1 MLDFLRNLRKS
12 EEEKRQE
19 ALNAYLDDTL
29 TSDQRQQLEEILEQD
44 AGQQAQLDQM
54 RLLQQQMRQLP
65 RRRVP
70 RNFTLN
76 PALYGRPR
84 REPLVQAYPVLRTA
98 TALAAFFFIFALA
111 ANLFIGGAPG
121 MTSSAEPVAMQ
132 AVPEAAADI
141 ETAVEE
147 EIAEAAEEEVIV
159 ESIVTEAESVD
170 RAAEAAP
177 VEEEAVDEAAGDALL
192 PEKSTAVPEMERAL
206 EAADSAAAEMPMEAQ
221 EAPLFESAGV
231 TPEPPMTSAAEAGAL
246 QAEPT
251 MAPAATE
258 VMADELAEL
267 APAPATVAATIE
279 VQLVA
284 PAPTTEMRDEI
295 ERSIDGAQSQPGVA
309 SFLSSSLG
317 IIVLLLGVVFVVLIS
332 LTLLARR
339 RL

>member
-84 REPLVQAYPVLRTA
+84 RDPLVQAYPVLRTA

-141 ETAVEE
+141 EAAVEE
-147 EIAEAAEEEVIV
+147 EIAVAAEEEV
-159 ESIVTEAESVD
+159 IVTEAESVD

-177 VEEEAVDEAAGDALL
+177 VEEEAVEETAGDALL

-231 TPEPPMTSAAEAGAL
+231 TPEPPMTDAAEAGAL

-284 PAPTTEMRDEI
+284 PAPATELRDEI
-295 ERSIDGAQSQPGVA
+295 ERSKDGEQSQPGVA

-317 IIVLLLGVVFVVLIS
+317 VIVLLLGVVFVVLIS